1 MKGTSP
7 SRGARG
13 EAEYGIE
20 VPRWEVFVS
29 INHLRKGKSM
39 SILYVGIDLA
49 KNVFA
54 VHGVDEHG
62 KPALVRP
69 AVPRAKLHELIACL
83 PPCTVAMEACSGGHH
98 WARLFAGHGH
108 TVRLIAP
115 KFVAP
120 YRMSG
125 VRGKN
130 DAADAAAICEAVQR
144 PAMRFVPVKSID
156 QQARLMVHRARQ
168 GYVQARTATINRLRG
183 LLSELGIVLPLK
195 AATVRRQAGAAL
207 EELPG
212 WANTV
217 VGDLL
222 SELHRLDER
231 IAQYDRHMQVI
242 AREDQRAGQLMRL
255 AGVGPTTA
263 SAVLAMIGKGH
274 EFACGRQFAAWLGLT
289 PGQYSSGGKT
299 RLGRITKAGDAY
311 LRTLLIL
318 GARAVLAAAKN
329 KDDPISRWAIALE
342 ARRGYWKA
350 VVAIAAKNA
359 RMCWAMLARGE
370 AFKLPA

>member
-1 MKGTSP
+1 M
-7 SRGARG
+7 A
-13 EAEYGIE
+13 I
-20 VPRWEVFVS
+20 VF
-29 INHLRKGKSM
+29 
-39 SILYVGIDLA
+39 VGIDLA

-54 VHGVDEHG
+54 VHGVDEAG

-69 AVPRAKLHELIACL
+69 AVLRAKLHELIAAL

-98 WARLFAGHGH
+98 WARLFAAHGH

-115 KFVAP
+115 KFVTP

-125 VRGKN
+125 LRGKN
-130 DAADAAAICEAVQR
+130 DAHDAAAICEAAQR
-144 PAMRFVPVKSID
+144 PSMRFVPVKSID

-168 GYVQARTATINRLRG
+168 GFVEARTGCINRLRG

-195 AATVRRQAGAAL
+195 AATVRREAGTAL
-207 EELPG
+207 EQLPG

-217 VGDLL
+217 IGDLL

-231 IAQYDRHMQVI
+231 VAQYDRHIEAI
-242 AREDQRAGQLMRL
+242 AREDARARQLMRL
-255 AGVGPTTA
+255 QGVGPTTA
-263 SAVLAMIGKGH
+263 TAVVAMIGNGH
-274 EFACGRQFAAWLGLT
+274 EFRCGRQFAAWLGLT

-329 KDDPISRWAIALE
+329 KTDTLSRWALALE
-342 ARRGYWKA
+342 QRRGYWKA

-359 RMCWAMLARGE
+359 RMAWAMLARGE
-370 AFKLPA
+370 NFKLPA